1 MSVKPGDKV
10 VAKCLHCEQE
20 HNWVVAMVK
29 DCGAVR
35 IDRVGDGP
43 DCGCF
48 RQVVKPDSILGV
60 KPC

>member
-1 MSVKPGDKV
+1 MKPGVKV
-10 VAKCLHCEQE
+10 TAVCLHCGER

-29 DCGAVR
+29 DCGALR

-48 RQVVKPDSILGV
+48 RQLVKPESVEVRNHG
-60 KPC
+60 